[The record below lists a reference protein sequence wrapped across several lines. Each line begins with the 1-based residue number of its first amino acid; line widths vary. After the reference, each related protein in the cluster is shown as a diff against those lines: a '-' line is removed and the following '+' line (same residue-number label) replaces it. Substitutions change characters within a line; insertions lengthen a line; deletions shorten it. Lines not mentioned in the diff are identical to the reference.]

1 MINLK
6 GEKGSFLGNIVTFL
20 SKIHKKLLQIRYSYK
35 IRTFNTGVTKGRVL
49 MKATFECVTA
59 ISFLFYFT
67 QIINQSLIVCLIYLG
82 VIIAVGY
89 TGC

>member
-6 GEKGSFLGNIVTFL
+6 EKRGHFWAKIVIFL
-20 SKIHKKLLQIRYSYK
+20 SKIHKKLLQIQYSYK
-35 IRTFNTGVTKGRVL
+35 ICTFNIGVAKGRVL